1 MRSKGQGKGEVM
13 DNHHGLTKVGIAARA
28 SKNCFGW
35 AKVANIFLFR
45 RFFCLIQEG
54 VWGIL
59 TWVGSQPENQAG
71 RLDLTE
77 K

>member
-1 MRSKGQGKGEVM
+1 MLQTWDESDSQKVRPDEVNPSAVLVKACQGQEHPGFQDILDGSLEQGR
-13 DNHHGLTKVGIAARA
+13 DCQVG
-28 SKNCFGW
+28 
-35 AKVANIFLFR
+35 
-45 RFFCLIQEG
+45 
-54 VWGIL
+54 GIL